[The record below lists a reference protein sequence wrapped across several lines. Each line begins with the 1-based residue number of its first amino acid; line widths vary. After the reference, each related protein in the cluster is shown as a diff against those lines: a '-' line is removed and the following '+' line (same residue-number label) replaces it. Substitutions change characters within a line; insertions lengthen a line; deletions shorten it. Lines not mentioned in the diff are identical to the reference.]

1 MMFNYIKDKSIA
13 AYKYTKDKS
22 EEAYK
27 YIKDKVEVGY
37 AYLVDK
43 NARWRK
49 YYKDI
54 RSYFSLRF
62 LLDSLT
68 PSDILDVVKKITK
81 KKDEE
86 QVFKFVLGC
95 SIVTGCLVGIPGD
108 IGAGLIV
115 AQAVEFA
122 MAVQIARLV
131 GLDFSEDSVF
141 KLLGAVG
148 ITTAAILI
156 FFEKVLQVIFKFIAQ
171 LPIAAPA
178 SFVSTS
184 VTTMFL
190 GMFCYLSFTE
200 IKNSGKKSLSPMAI
214 LRICKNAYKFTY
226 KISKSMM
233 SLLFKDM
240 PDLFKQ
246 IKANVKLWMNADLDF
261 KKKIKGEIF
270 FAGSMAYLLDGKS
283 SNLQGP
289 LSEMWLESWRMSF
302 TNKLAPDASIDDIRI
317 LAESYSPNQMP
328 GVENLVQSKFYEIL
342 ESTYENMDGDKW
354 SAKLFTDPNHPATD
368 VRFYNTE
375 TQQTYEVNY
384 KLTDDTNYI
393 EHHLA
398 KYPDTPVITSPEVA
412 EKMNNPLVS
421 GGKYHPDEVIKLS
434 DKNFNALL
442 NSEHDLYLQE
452 GAAAAGLI
460 VLSLH
465 LFPFFVAYQKGKINK
480 NQFETAVKKF
490 VPEVTSK
497 TLNRIIMLTLM
508 GPIFGWFLL
517 ASFILKLST
526 HESDRTENVK
536 HLVYKPLV

>member
-1 MMFNYIKDKSIA
+1 MDPLKFLKDISVATYNYVTEK
-13 AYKYTKDKS
+13 TKN
-22 EEAYK
+22 
-27 YIKDKVEVGY
+27 GY

-43 NARWRK
+43 NARWRS
-49 YYKDI
+49 YYKEI
-54 RSYFSLRF
+54 KSYFSPRF
-62 LLDSLT
+62 LVDAIT
-68 PSDILDVVKKITK
+68 PSDILDTVKKVTK

-95 SIVTGCLVGIPGD
+95 SLVTGCLVGIPGD
-108 IGAGLIV
+108 IGVGLFV

-131 GLDFSEDSVF
+131 GLDFSEDNVF
-141 KLLGAVG
+141 KLLGAAG

-156 FFEKVLQVIFKFIAQ
+156 FFEKVLHVIFKFIAQ

-190 GMFCYLSFTE
+190 GMFCYLSFFE
-200 IKNSGKKSLSPMAI
+200 IKKSSKKSLSVMTI
-214 LRICKNAYKFTY
+214 MRICKNAYKFTY

-240 PDLFKQ
+240 PGLFKQ
-246 IKANVKLWMNADLDF
+246 IKENVKLWMKADLDF

-270 FAGSMAYLLDGKS
+270 FAGSMAYLLEGK
-283 SNLQGP
+283 NEKLNGP
-289 LSEMWLESWRMSF
+289 LSEMWLDAWRMSY
-302 TNKLAPDASIDDIRI
+302 TDKLGSEATVDQIREI
-317 LAESYSPNQMP
+317 AESYSNDQMP
-328 GVENLVQSKFYEIL
+328 YVENLVQSKFYEIL
-342 ESTYENMDGDKW
+342 ESTHENMDGDKW

-368 VRFYNTE
+368 VRFYNSE
-375 TQQTYEVNY
+375 TKQTYEVNY

-398 KYPDTPVITSPEVA
+398 KYPDKPVITSPEVA

-421 GGKYHPDEVIKLS
+421 GGKYHTDEVIKLS
-434 DKNFNALL
+434 DKNFDALL
-442 NSEHDLYLQE
+442 SSEHDIYLQE
-452 GAAAAGLI
+452 GAATAGII

-465 LFPFFVAYQKGKINK
+465 LFPFFVAYSKGRINK

-490 VPEVTSK
+490 VPEITTK

-517 ASFILKLST
+517 ASFILKVST
-526 HESDRTENVK
+526 HESDNTK
-536 HLVYKPLV
+536 KIKQLIYKPLV

>member
-1 MMFNYIKDKSIA
+1 MFNYIKDKSIA
-13 AYKYTKDKS
+13 AYKYTKDKVES
-22 EEAYK
+22 GFSYLQ
-27 YIKDKVEVGY
+27 DKK
-37 AYLVDK
+37 AK
-43 NARWRK
+43 WRK
-49 YYKDI
+49 YYKEI
-54 RSYFSLRF
+54 KSYYSLRF
-62 LLDSLT
+62 LLDCIT
-68 PSDILDVVKKITK
+68 PSDVFVVIKNLTK

-86 QVFKFVLGC
+86 QIFKFVLGC
-95 SIVTGCLVGIPGD
+95 SLVTGCLVAIPGD
-108 IGAGLIV
+108 IGVGLLV

-122 MAVQIARLV
+122 MAAQIARLV
-131 GLDFSEDSVF
+131 GLDYSEDSVF

-148 ITTAAILI
+148 ITTAAILV
-156 FFEKVLQVIFKFIAQ
+156 FFEKVLHIFFKLIAQ
-171 LPIAAPA
+171 TGIAAPI
-178 SFVSTS
+178 SFFATS
-184 VTTMFL
+184 ITTIFL
-190 GMFCYLSFTE
+190 GMFCYLSFSE
-200 IKNSGKKSLSPMAI
+200 IKNSGKKKLGVISI
-214 LRICKNAYKFTY
+214 IRISNNAFKFTY
-226 KISKSMM
+226 KISKSMKD
-233 SLLFKDM
+233 LLFKDM
-240 PDLFKQ
+240 PDLFNQ

-342 ESTYENMDGDKW
+342 ESTYENMDADKW

-368 VRFYNTE
+368 VRFYNSE

-421 GGKYHPDEVIKLS
+421 GGEYHPEEVIKLS
-434 DKNFNALL
+434 DKNFKSLL
-442 NSEHDLYLQE
+442 DSEHDLYLQE

-465 LFPFFVAYQKGKINK
+465 LFPFFVTYAKGNIDR

-517 ASFILKLST
+517 ASFILKVST
-526 HESDRTENVK
+526 HESDRTENIK
-536 HLVYKPLV
+536 QLVYKPLV

>member
-1 MMFNYIKDKSIA
+1 MFNYIKDKSIA

-37 AYLVDK
+37 IYLVDK

-49 YYKDI
+49 YYKEI
-54 RSYFSLRF
+54 ESYFSLRF
-62 LLDSLT
+62 LLDCIT
-68 PSDILDVVKKITK
+68 PSDVFVVIKKLTK

-95 SIVTGCLVGIPGD
+95 SLVTGCLVAIPGD
-108 IGAGLIV
+108 IGVGLFV

-368 VRFYNTE
+368 VRFYNSE

-421 GGKYHPDEVIKLS
+421 GGEYHPEEVIKLS
-434 DKNFNALL
+434 DKNFNTLL

-465 LFPFFVAYQKGKINK
+465 LFPFFVAYQKEKINK

-517 ASFILKLST
+517 ASFILKVST
-526 HESDRTENVK
+526 HESDRTENIK
-536 HLVYKPLV
+536 QLVYKPLV

>member
-1 MMFNYIKDKSIA
+1 MLNFINDKIKSGFDYLKDK
-13 AYKYTKDKS
+13 K
-22 EEAYK
+22 
-27 YIKDKVEVGY
+27 
-37 AYLVDK
+37 
-43 NARWRK
+43 ARWRK
-49 YYKDI
+49 YYNEIK
-54 RSYFSLRF
+54 SYFSLRF
-62 LLDSLT
+62 LIDSIT
-68 PSDILDVVKKITK
+68 PSDILDVVKKVTK
-81 KKDEE
+81 KRDEE

-108 IGAGLIV
+108 IGVGLFV

-131 GLDFSEDSVF
+131 GLDFSEDNVF
-141 KLLGAVG
+141 KLLGAAG
-148 ITTAAILI
+148 ITTAAILV

-190 GMFCYLSFTE
+190 GMFCYLSFSE
-200 IKNSGKKSLSPMAI
+200 IKNSGKKSLSI
-214 LRICKNAYKFTY
+214 LSIMRICKNAYKFTY
-226 KISKSMM
+226 EISKSMM
-233 SLLFKDM
+233 NLLFKDM

-289 LSEMWLESWRMSF
+289 LSEMWLDAWRMSY
-302 TNKLAPDASIDDIRI
+302 TDKLGSEATVDQIREM
-317 LAESYSPNQMP
+317 AESYSTEQMP
-328 GVENLVQSKFYEIL
+328 YVENLVQSKFYEIL
-342 ESTYENMDGDKW
+342 ESNYENMDGDKW
-354 SAKLFTDPNHPATD
+354 SAKLFEDPAHPATD
-368 VRFYNTE
+368 VRFYNSE

-398 KYPDTPVITSPEVA
+398 KYPNTPVITSPEVA

-421 GGKYHPDEVIKLS
+421 GGKYHPEEVIKLS

-442 NSEHDLYLQE
+442 ASEHDLYLQE
-452 GAAAAGLI
+452 GAATAGLI

-465 LFPFFVAYQKGKINK
+465 LFPFFVAYSKGNIDK
-480 NQFETAVKKF
+480 NQFQTAVKKF

-497 TLNRIIMLTLM
+497 TLNRVIMLTLM

-517 ASFILKLST
+517 ASFILKVST
-526 HESDRTENVK
+526 HESDKTKNVK
-536 HLVYKPLV
+536 QLVYKPLV